1 MVIHVLYCDGE
12 IREFTFLTKPA
23 FKKIAQIFTSGTL
36 QQKHQQ
42 ISLFMEDGHSLLYSG
57 DVSWEV
63 TFPSANKIMAGDAES
78 IDHALFQIMDLLED
92 AMKTHNPLTEI
103 LLDMQ
108 EKSPA

>member
-1 MVIHVLYCDGE
+1 MYLVTISKK
-12 IREFTFLTKPA
+12 REFKYLSKPA
-23 FKKIAQIFTSGTL
+23 FKKIGQIFTSGTL

-63 TFPSANKIMAGDAES
+63 TFPTANKIMTGDAES

-92 AMKTHNPLTEI
+92 AMKTLNPLTEI